1 MKVDKNLI
9 YFFSFPVSHPTHL
22 IPNQKKT
29 MYAHLCFTTQIF
41 QTQDV
46 ILHRMYHRDY

>member
-1 MKVDKNLI
+1 MKVDKILI
-9 YFFSFPVSHPTHL
+9 YFFHSLSSPLLFDSQSEKNTY
-22 IPNQKKT
+22 I
-29 MYAHLCFTTQIF
+29 HLCFSTQIF

>member
-9 YFFSFPVSHPTHL
+9 YFFHSLFPSYPL
-22 IPNQKKT
+22 DSQSEKDL
-29 MYAHLCFTTQIF
+29 YAHLCFTTQIF

-46 ILHRMYHRDY
+46 ILHRMYHKDY